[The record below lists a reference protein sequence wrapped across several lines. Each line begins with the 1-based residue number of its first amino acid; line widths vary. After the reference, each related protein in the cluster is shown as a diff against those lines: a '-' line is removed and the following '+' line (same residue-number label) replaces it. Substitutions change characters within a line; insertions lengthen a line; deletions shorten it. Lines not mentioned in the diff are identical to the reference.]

1 MSDLTSEALRCCD
14 EFGLNVK
21 NHCEESKSQIYCS
34 PLETHYIMRG
44 GKIIVS
50 LNQSCIVGWIIRKSE
65 EARRVKSL
73 LVSDGLKLSDYEK
86 CKDSLMETVSPKG
99 NLKIYED
106 FLS

>member
-1 MSDLTSEALRCCD
+1 MSNLTREALKCCD

-21 NHCEESKSQIYCS
+21 LHCEESRKHIDCS

-44 GKIIVS
+44 GKIITS
-50 LNQSCIVGWIIRKSE
+50 LNQSCVVGWILRKSE

-86 CKDSLMETVSPKG
+86 CKNSLSETVSPKA

-106 FLS
+106 FLF

>member
-1 MSDLTSEALRCCD
+1 MSNLTREALRCCD

-21 NHCEESKSQIYCS
+21 LHCEESKSQIYCS

-44 GKIIVS
+44 DKIIVS
-50 LNQSCIVGWIIRKSE
+50 LNQPSVVGWILRKSE

-99 NLKIYED
+99 NLKIYEE
-106 FLS
+106 FLE